1 MQEPKEEST
10 LAPHPSGVRQIAS
23 RARAVLLGDRLDL
36 KPLRDTEQLAA
47 QPLTIAVAEQGIAVL
62 FRYGAV
68 VLFDTPPL
76 AEVEFLRQIKPY
88 VIDPFKEPELESL
101 DICVAHD
108 GKEGFEK
115 NRLIV
120 QDTSIER
127 LQVIADA
134 LAKSVALA
142 EYERRVAA
150 TFDRIEPLAVGLETG
165 KGLDSGASELVRHI
179 GRNLLVM
186 TRMVGRVE
194 VGEKPETLWDRP
206 DLERLYLRLEDEYEL
221 RERQLAL
228 ERKLD
233 VIGRTVETV
242 LDLLQTRRSLRVEWY
257 IVILIVVE
265 IFLSLYEMFVK
276 TP

>member
-1 MQEPKEEST
+1 MQSPKEEPLLT
-10 LAPHPSGVRQIAS
+10 PPPVGVRQVAS

-36 KPLRDTEQLAA
+36 KPLRNAEQLAA

-68 VLFDTPPL
+68 VLFDTAPL
-76 AEVEFLRQIKPY
+76 AELEFLRQLQTY
-88 VIDPFKEPELESL
+88 VIDPFAEPETESL
-101 DICVAHD
+101 DIYVAQD

-115 NRLIV
+115 NSLLV
-120 QDTSIER
+120 QDTSLER
-127 LQVIADA
+127 QQVIADA

-142 EYERRVAA
+142 QYERRIAT
-150 TFDRIEPLAVGLETG
+150 TFDSIEPLAVALESG
-165 KGLDSGASELVRHI
+165 KGLDAGASELVRHI

-194 VGEKPETLWDRP
+194 VGEKPEALWDRP

-257 IVILIVVE
+257 IVILIVME
-265 IFLSLYEMFVK
+265 ILLSLYDLFFK
-276 TP
+276 AS

>member
-1 MQEPKEEST
+1 MQEPKEQSA
-10 LAPHPSGVRQIAS
+10 LAAHPTGVRQIAS

-76 AEVEFLRQIKPY
+76 AEVEFLRQLKPY
-88 VIDPFKEPELESL
+88 LIDPFTVPELESL
-101 DICVAHD
+101 DISVAHD

-142 EYERRVAA
+142 EYERRIAA
-150 TFDRIEPLAVGLETG
+150 TFDRIEPLAVELETG
-165 KGLDSGASELVRHI
+165 KGLDSRASELVRHI

-257 IVILIVVE
+257 IVILIVLE
-265 IFLSLYEMFVK
+265 ILLSLYEMFIK
-276 TP
+276 TS